1 MQEGHLLT
9 QERYFSQR
17 TNLPLEC
24 VHLDKKCIGF
34 ISLFFRSSVIFS
46 ICGVIGVVITDFVGW
61 LIVVLQVHSHIINKT
76 KHL

>member
-1 MQEGHLLT
+1 MQEDYLFT
-9 QERYFSQR
+9 QELYFSQC

-24 VHLDKKCIGF
+24 EHLDKKCIRF
-34 ISLFFRSSVIFS
+34 ISLFFSSSVIFS
-46 ICGVIGVVITDFVGW
+46 ICGVIGAVITDFVAW

>member
-9 QERYFSQR
+9 QELYFSQC
-17 TNLPLEC
+17 TKLPLEC
-24 VHLDKKCIGF
+24 VHLDKKCMGF
-34 ISLFFRSSVIFS
+34 ISLFFY

-61 LIVVLQVHSHIINKT
+61 LFVVLQVHSHIINKT